1 MEILIAAAA
10 TCALYFLVRTRLE
23 KVRQNMEREELVREL
38 LRQLERKK
46 KIDALYGR
54 DKEDK

>member
-1 MEILIAAAA
+1 MEILIAA
-10 TCALYFLVRTRLE
+10 TGTYALYFLVRTRLE

-54 DKEDK
+54 DKESK